1 MPYFLMF
8 LQVALNRLRMNDFN
22 RPGILQLQH
31 PQNLVVIKLLIVAFM
46 VLTVGVALQ
55 HPYLSTYRLISDK
68 LQQSQAWPLRE
79 MLKETTG

>member
-8 LQVALNRLRMNDFN
+8 LQVALNRLRMNDF

-31 PQNLVVIKLLIVAFM
+31 PQNLVVTKLFIVAFM
-46 VLTVGVALQ
+46 VLTVGAVLQ

-68 LQQSQAWPLRE
+68 L
-79 MLKETTG
+79 

>member
-31 PQNLVVIKLLIVAFM
+31 PQNLIVTELLIVAFM
-46 VLTVGVALQ
+46 VLTVGAAHH
-55 HPYLSTYRLISDK
+55 HPYLSTYRLISIK
-68 LQQSQAWPLRE
+68 L
-79 MLKETTG
+79 